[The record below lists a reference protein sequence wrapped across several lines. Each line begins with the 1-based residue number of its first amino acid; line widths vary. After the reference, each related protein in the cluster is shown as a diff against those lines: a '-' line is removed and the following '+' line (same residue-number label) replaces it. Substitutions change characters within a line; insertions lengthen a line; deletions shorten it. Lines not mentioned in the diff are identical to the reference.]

1 MAEQLT
7 VDPRFYALTESL
19 ELGQAICREAG
30 LELAA
35 LEERIF
41 EGGEF
46 KLRPLA
52 SVRDRPAYV
61 LQCLAGSPTASI
73 AESFV
78 RLLFL
83 LNGLRDAGASQ
94 RIAII
99 PYLAYARKDRRTQLR
114 DPVNTRYV
122 AQLLEAS
129 GADRVIVLDVHN
141 PAALDNAFRIPVDH
155 LTALPMMANHFA
167 TNHGSADLGVVSPD
181 VGGVKRA
188 QVFQELLEDRC
199 GRPVEL
205 AFIEKRRA
213 SGKVSTGRLVGNV
226 SGRAALIVD
235 DLCATGGTLIR
246 AAERC
251 REAGASAVHVAVSHT
266 PYAEGLEAV
275 LASDAISDVLAT
287 DSVGSRRDHAPVLG
301 RKLITLPV
309 AVLLGQA
316 VRRMLSGK
324 PIAPLLTRWPV
335 PSDG

>member
-1 MAEQLT
+1 MVTPPETL
-7 VDPRFYALTESL
+7 DPRFYALTESL
-19 ELGQAICREAG
+19 ELGQATCAQAGRE
-30 LELAA
+30 LSA
-35 LEERIF
+35 LEERRF

-46 KLRPLA
+46 KLRPLT
-52 SVRDRPAYV
+52 SVRGRPTYV
-61 LQCLAGSPTASI
+61 LQSLACSPTTSI

-94 RIAII
+94 RIVII

-129 GADRVIVLDVHN
+129 GADRLIALDVHN

-155 LTALPMMANHFA
+155 LTALPMMADHFS
-167 TNHGSADLGVVSPD
+167 TGQGSANLVVVSPD

-188 QVFQELLEDRC
+188 QVFQELLEARL
-199 GRPVEL
+199 GRSVDL

-213 SGKVSTGRLVGNV
+213 SGKVSTGRLVGDV
-226 SGRAALIVD
+226 GGRAALIVD

-251 REAGASAVHVAVSHT
+251 REAGAIAVHVAVSHT

-275 LASDAISDVLAT
+275 LTSGAITDVLAT
-287 DSVGSRRDHAPVLG
+287 DSVGIRAGPAAG
-301 RKLITLPV
+301 RKLITLSV
-309 AVLLGQA
+309 AALLGQA
-316 VRRMLSGK
+316 MRRMLSGK
-324 PIAPLLTRWPV
+324 PLAPLLTHWPV

>member
-1 MAEQLT
+1 
-7 VDPRFYALTESL
+7 VR
-19 ELGQAICREAG
+19 G
-30 LELAA
+30 
-35 LEERIF
+35 
-41 EGGEF
+41 
-46 KLRPLA
+46 RPT
-52 SVRDRPAYV
+52 YV
-61 LQCLAGSPTASI
+61 LQSLAGSPTTSI

-94 RIAII
+94 RIVII

-129 GADRVIVLDVHN
+129 GADRLIALDVHN

-155 LTALPMMANHFA
+155 LTALPMMADHFS
-167 TNHGSADLGVVSPD
+167 TGQGSANLVVVSPD

-188 QVFQELLEDRC
+188 QVFQELLEARL
-199 GRPVEL
+199 GRSVDL

-213 SGKVSTGRLVGNV
+213 SGKVSTGRLVGDV
-226 SGRAALIVD
+226 GGRAALIVD

-251 REAGASAVHVAVSHT
+251 REAGAIAVHVAVSHT

-275 LASDAISDVLAT
+275 LTSGAITDVLAT
-287 DSVGSRRDHAPVLG
+287 DSVGIRAGPAAG
-301 RKLITLPV
+301 RKLITLSV
-309 AVLLGQA
+309 AALLGQA
-316 VRRMLSGK
+316 MRRMLSGK
-324 PIAPLLTRWPV
+324 PLAPLLTHWPV
-335 PSDG
+335 PADG

>member
-1 MAEQLT
+1 MAAQLKLE
-7 VDPRFYALTESL
+7 PRFYAPTESL
-19 ELGQAICREAG
+19 ELGRATCEAAG

-35 LEERIF
+35 LEERKF

-61 LQCLAGSPTASI
+61 FQSLAGSTTTSI

-94 RIAII
+94 RTAII

-129 GADRVIVLDVHN
+129 GADRVIALDVHN
-141 PAALDNAFRIPVDH
+141 PAAFDNAFRIPVDH
-155 LTALPMMANHFA
+155 LTALPIMADHFA
-167 TNHGSADLGVVSPD
+167 TNHASANLVVVSPD

-188 QVFQELLEDRC
+188 QLFQEILEARC
-199 GRPVEL
+199 GHPVDL
-205 AFIEKRRA
+205 AFVEKRRA
-213 SGKVSTGRLVGNV
+213 AGKVSTGRLAGDVG
-226 SGRAALIVD
+226 GREALIVD

-251 REAGASAVHVAVSHT
+251 REAGALAVHVAVTHT

-275 LASDAISDVLAT
+275 LTSGAITDLLAT
-287 DSVGSRRDHAPVLG
+287 DSVGIRRDHLPAIG
-301 RKLITLPV
+301 RKLVCLPV
-309 AVLLGQA
+309 AALLGQA

-324 PIAPLLTRWPV
+324 PVAPLLTRWPV
-335 PSDG
+335 APDD